1 MSRRVLA
8 VTAYAVAL
16 LVWSAVIGIPNDP
29 PGVALWL
36 WLLAICWFGDWCL
49 QFPKDW
55 WPWLLALAAYG
66 VVRGLTDDYGF
77 TPHVLWPIR
86 ADEWLAHL
94 WGGHTVPTVSLQ
106 HRFCGDPCDPQGPV
120 RWYDVAVSA
129 TYGSH
134 FLAGL
139 TIAGILWIRD
149 RGEFLRWIRR
159 YVTISYLA
167 LAGYILYPMAPPW
180 LAASDGL
187 LPPVARIAGRA
198 FQQVGIE
205 RQTMVFGGLGNS
217 TAAMPSLHCG
227 FTYLIAFYG
236 ISRLRTRW
244 RWLLL
249 LYPVAM
255 TLTLVYA
262 GEHYL
267 IDTLMGGVIAALAMV
282 IGAAWDRWQ
291 PPEVVMA
298 AAARSSAEPET
309 NRVRPG

>member
-16 LVWSAVIGIPNDP
+16 VAWSWVIGIPNDP
-29 PGVALWL
+29 IGVALWL
-36 WLLAICWFGDWCL
+36 WLLAICWRGDWSL

-55 WPWLLALAAYG
+55 WPWLLALAVYG
-66 VVRGLTDDYGF
+66 LLRGLTDDYGF

-94 WGGHTVPTVSLQ
+94 WGGDTVPTVSLQ
-106 HRFCGDPCDPQGPV
+106 HRFCGDPCDPAGPL
-120 RWYDVAVSA
+120 RWYDFGVSA

-167 LAGYILYPMAPPW
+167 LVGYIVFPMAPPW
-180 LAASDGL
+180 MAAQDGL
-187 LPPVARIAGRA
+187 LPPLVRMSGRA
-198 FQQVGIE
+198 FGHLGIE
-205 RQTMVFGGLGNS
+205 RTTMVFGGLANQ

-227 FTYLIAFYG
+227 FAFLIAFYG
-236 ISRLRTRW
+236 ISRLRGWW

-249 LYPVAM
+249 LYPAAM
-255 TLTLVYA
+255 AFALVYSA
-262 GEHYL
+262 EHYL
-267 IDTLMGGVIAALAMV
+267 VDTILGGVVAALAMA
-282 IGAAWDRWQ
+282 IGAAWDRSR
-291 PPEVVMA
+291 PPEVM
-298 AAARSSAEPET
+298 T
-309 NRVRPG
+309 G